1 VISLLLYLLVSYLV
15 VPIWKRYRGRY
26 SHYIP
31 LDTISTH
38 TSTARQRVHSA
49 LVNAA
54 ARWLLPSGW
63 RTEFAREQAASAG
76 GQTGDFDEDEGE
88 ELYTVEDVENNRR
101 EALSLDVHR
110 RGDDIGRRLSRDIEE
125 GFKDDSD
132 ESEDEEETHGGRSQ
146 RILR

>member
-15 VPIWKRYRGRY
+15 VPVWKRYRARY

-31 LDTISTH
+31 LDTISTR
-38 TSTARQRVHSA
+38 TSTARQRMHTA
-49 LVNAA
+49 LANAT
-54 ARWLLPSGW
+54 ARWLLPGTW

-88 ELYTVEDVENNRR
+88 ELYTVEDVDSHRR

-110 RGDDIGRRLSRDIEE
+110 SGDDIGRRLSRDLEE

-132 ESEDEEETHGGRSQ
+132 ESEDEEETHDGRSQ